1 MYFGSASQK
10 VEMVSSSMRKPASSQ
25 DVLTYAYTGDGK
37 KRLDIFLH
45 EAAGGFSRSRLQALI
60 RDGMVLVDGQSRKAS
75 FLLTGGEEV
84 RLENPAPTKPLQMLP
99 QAIPLNLLYEDESL
113 LVLDKPAGMVVHPAA
128 GNWDGTLVNA
138 LLHHCHDLAGIG
150 GELRPGIVHRIDRDT
165 SGVLVVAKD
174 DFSHRHLSR
183 QFKQHSIT
191 REYVALV
198 YGHMKPLQGSFVS
211 HLGRN
216 PRDRKKMASVV
227 RGGRRAVTYYEVLE
241 RLQATTFL
249 RLKLETGRTHQ
260 IRVHLSEASHPLV
273 GDQIYGKKG
282 IERQYAGD
290 GRLAFLRNFPRQ
302 ALHAR
307 LLGFVHPRS
316 GEYLEFTASLPDD
329 LEDLL
334 HNLREFDQD
343 GN

>member
-1 MYFGSASQK
+1 MSKAVASQK
-10 VEMVSSSMRKPASSQ
+10 V
-25 DVLTYAYTGDGK
+25 LTYTYAGDGK

-45 EAAGGFSRSRLQALI
+45 EAADGFSRSRLQTLI
-60 RDGMVLVDGQSRKAS
+60 REGLVLVDGQSRKSS
-75 FLLTGGEEV
+75 FMLTGGEEI
-84 RLENPAPTKPLQMLP
+84 RLANPAPIKPIQVLP
-99 QAIPLNLLYEDESL
+99 EAIPLNIIYEDQSL
-113 LVLDKPAGMVVHPAA
+113 LVLDKPAGLVVHPAA

-150 GELRPGIVHRIDRDT
+150 GELRPGIVHRLDRDT

-183 QFKQHSIT
+183 QFKQHTIA

-198 YGHMKPLQGSFVS
+198 YGWIKLSKGSFTS
-211 HLGRN
+211 NLGRN
-216 PRDRKKMASVV
+216 PRDRKKMASVT
-227 RGGRRAVTYYEVLE
+227 RGGRRAVTHYEVLE
-241 RLQATTFL
+241 RLPATTFL

-273 GDQIYGKKG
+273 GDLIYGKKG

-290 GRLAFLRNFPRQ
+290 GRLVFLRNFPRQ

-316 GEYLEFTASLPDD
+316 GEYLEFTAQLPVD

-334 HNLREFDQD
+334 RGLRQLDLD

>member
-1 MYFGSASQK
+1 MTEP
-10 VEMVSSSMRKPASSQ
+10 VVSQ
-25 DVLTYAYTGDGK
+25 DVLTYTYAGDGK

-45 EAAGGFSRSRLQALI
+45 EAVDEFSRSRLQTLI
-60 RDGMVLVDGQSRKAS
+60 REGLVLVDGQARKAS
-75 FLLTGGEEV
+75 FLLTGGEEISLV
-84 RLENPAPTKPLQMLP
+84 NPAPTKPHRVFP
-99 QAIPLNLLYEDESL
+99 EAIPLNIFYEDQSL
-113 LVLDKPAGMVVHPAA
+113 LVLDKPAGLVVHPAA

-150 GELRPGIVHRIDRDT
+150 GELRPGIVHRLDRDT

-183 QFKQHSIT
+183 QFKQHTIA

-198 YGHMKPLQGSFVS
+198 YGRIKQPKGSFAS
-211 HLGRN
+211 NLGRN
-216 PRDRKKMASVV
+216 PRDRKKMASVM
-227 RGGRRAVTYYEVLE
+227 RGGRRAVTHYEVLE
-241 RLQATTFL
+241 RLPATTFL

-273 GDQIYGKKG
+273 GDQVYGKKG

-290 GRLAFLRNFPRQ
+290 AQLVFLRNFPRQ
-302 ALHAR
+302 VLHAR

-316 GEYLEFTASLPDD
+316 GEYLEFTASVPDD

-334 HNLREFDQD
+334 RRLRRLDLD
-343 GN
+343 RN

>member
-1 MYFGSASQK
+1 MQ
-10 VEMVSSSMRKPASSQ
+10 VRKLNMSEPVVTQ
-25 DVLTYAYTGDGK
+25 DVLTYTYAGDGK

-45 EAAGGFSRSRLQALI
+45 EAADEFSRSRLQTLI
-60 RDGMVLVDGQSRKAS
+60 REGLVLVDGQARKTS
-75 FLLTGGEEV
+75 FPLTGGEKI
-84 RLENPAPTKPLQMLP
+84 RLVNPVPTKPIGVLP
-99 QAIPLNLLYEDESL
+99 EAIPLDIIYEDQSL
-113 LVLDKPAGMVVHPAA
+113 LVLDKPAGLVVHPAA

-150 GELRPGIVHRIDRDT
+150 GELRPGIVHRLDRDT

-183 QFKQHSIT
+183 QFKQHTIA

-198 YGHMKPLQGSFVS
+198 YGRIKQAKGSFAS
-211 HLGRN
+211 NLGRN
-216 PRDRKKMASVV
+216 PRDRKKMASIM
-227 RGGRRAVTYYEVLE
+227 RGGRRAVTHYDVLE
-241 RLQATTFL
+241 RLPATTFL

-273 GDQIYGKKG
+273 GDRIYGKKG

-290 GRLAFLRNFPRQ
+290 GQLAFLRNFPRQ
-302 ALHAR
+302 VLHAR

-316 GEYLEFTASLPDD
+316 GEYLEFTAPVPDD

-334 HNLREFDQD
+334 RRLRQLDLD

>member
-1 MYFGSASQK
+1 MSKPIASQ
-10 VEMVSSSMRKPASSQ
+10 E
-25 DVLTYAYTGDGK
+25 VLTYTYAEDGK

-45 EAAGGFSRSRLQALI
+45 EAVGEFSRSRLQTLI
-60 RDGMVLVDGQSRKAS
+60 RDGCVLVDGQSRKAS
-75 FLLTGGEEV
+75 FLLTGGEEI
-84 RLENPAPTKPLQMLP
+84 RLVNPVPTEPLRVLP
-99 QAIPLNLLYEDESL
+99 EVIPLHIIYEDQSL

-150 GELRPGIVHRIDRDT
+150 GELRPGIVHRLDRDT

-174 DFSHRHLSR
+174 DFSHRHLSL
-183 QFKQHSIT
+183 QFKRHTIT

-198 YGHMKPLQGSFVS
+198 YGRLKQEKGSFAS

-216 PRDRKKMASVV
+216 PRDRKKMASVM
-227 RGGRRAVTYYEVLE
+227 RGGRRAVTHYEVLE
-241 RLQATTFL
+241 RLPATTFL
-249 RLKLETGRTHQ
+249 RLNLETGRTHQ

-273 GDQIYGKKG
+273 GDQVYGKKG

-316 GEYLEFTASLPDD
+316 GDYLEFTAPVPDD
-329 LEDLL
+329 LENLL
-334 HNLREFDQD
+334 HTLRQLDSD
-343 GN
+343 GK

>member
-1 MYFGSASQK
+1 MS
-10 VEMVSSSMRKPASSQ
+10 KPITSQ
-25 DVLTYAYTGDGK
+25 DVFTYTYAGDGK

-45 EAAGGFSRSRLQALI
+45 ESVGEFSRSRLQTLI
-60 RDGMVLVDGQSRKAS
+60 REGFVLVDGQSRKAS
-75 FLLTGGEEV
+75 FMLTGGEEIKLV
-84 RLENPAPTKPLQMLP
+84 NPVPTKPIQVLP
-99 QAIPLNLLYEDESL
+99 EVIPLQIIYEDQSL

-150 GELRPGIVHRIDRDT
+150 GELRPGIVHRLDRDT

-174 DFSHRHLSR
+174 DFSHRHLSL
-183 QFKQHSIT
+183 QFKAHTIT

-198 YGHMKPLQGSFVS
+198 YGRLKQAKGSFAS

-216 PRDRKKMASVV
+216 PRDRKKMASVI
-227 RGGRRAVTYYEVLE
+227 RGGRRAVTHYEVLE
-241 RLQATTFL
+241 RLPATTFL
-249 RLKLETGRTHQ
+249 RLNLETGRTHQ

-273 GDQIYGKKG
+273 GDQVYGKKG

-290 GRLAFLRNFPRQ
+290 GRLAFLRDFPRQ

-316 GEYLEFTASLPDD
+316 GEYLEFTASVPDD

-334 HNLREFDQD
+334 HSLRQLGSD